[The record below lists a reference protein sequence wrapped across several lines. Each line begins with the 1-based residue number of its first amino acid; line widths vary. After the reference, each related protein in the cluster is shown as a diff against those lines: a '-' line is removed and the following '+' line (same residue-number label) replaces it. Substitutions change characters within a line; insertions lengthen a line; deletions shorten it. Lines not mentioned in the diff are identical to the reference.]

1 MKKGNKNKELTTI
14 IIFFGRLYEYSIRN
28 KDLFVKTHKK
38 CTLFSFCWLFFD
50 EFANGQ
56 ICFCFFL
63 TLPISCWLQELKVK
77 PFDGVPRYIPDCFCL
92 LINVF

>member
-1 MKKGNKNKELTTI
+1 MKSLPLRGPLHDFSQNPIYNEDLFHIFMKKGNKNKELTTI

-63 TLPISCWLQELKVK
+63 TLPISC
-77 PFDGVPRYIPDCFCL
+77 
-92 LINVF
+92 